1 MQELSATAADISENA
16 KRTLAAAEEAGD
28 FVNQAGAQLNVSIGY
43 VNELNSATEAMR
55 RSSEEISKIIET
67 IENIAFQTNILA
79 LNASVEA
86 ARAGTAGKGFAVV
99 ADEVRSLASRS
110 DEAAKATKDLISN
123 SIEAISEGGR
133 IVDKVT
139 DSLDKTG
146 VLAGNVT
153 VKMNSMVE
161 EVEGQTDAIAQVT
174 DGIEQISNVVQN
186 TSVTSEESA
195 MTSQALSEQ
204 SRLMNELVSR
214 FQLE

>member
-1 MQELSATAADISENA
+1 M
-16 KRTLAAAEEAGD
+16 
-28 FVNQAGAQLNVSIGY
+28 
-43 VNELNSATEAMR
+43 
-55 RSSEEISKIIET
+55 
-67 IENIAFQTNILA
+67 
-79 LNASVEA
+79 EA

-161 EVEGQTDAIAQVT
+161 EVEGQTDAITQVT

-214 FQLE
+214 FRLE